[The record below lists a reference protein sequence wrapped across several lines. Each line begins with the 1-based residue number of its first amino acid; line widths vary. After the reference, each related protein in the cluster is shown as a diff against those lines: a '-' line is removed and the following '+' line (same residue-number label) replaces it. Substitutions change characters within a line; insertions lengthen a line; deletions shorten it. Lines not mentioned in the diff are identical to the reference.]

1 MILVDSSV
9 IFDHTRGRDPR
20 LAQLFATLPVAV
32 CGIVRAEVL
41 HGARSASNRTALLAL
56 LNQFGQVVTPE
67 AVWDE
72 VGDNLCLLRMHGL
85 TIPLPDVLQATLAI
99 VHDLELW
106 ARDAHFP
113 SMQQHLPALKLFP
126 EPP

>member
-20 LAQLFATLPVAV
+20 LAQLFTTLPVAV

-41 HGARSASNRTALLAL
+41 HGARNTSNRAALDNL
-56 LNQFGQVVTPE
+56 LNQFIQVLTPE
-67 AVWDE
+67 SAWDLT
-72 VGDNLCLLRMHGL
+72 GDNLCLLRMRGL
-85 TIPLPDVLQATLAI
+85 TIPLPDVLLATLAI

-113 SMQQHLPALKLFP
+113 MMRQHLPTLKLFQ